1 VQIIKK
7 LAGQTAIYG
16 LSSMLGRFINFL
28 LVIPH
33 TAKLNNVGDYG
44 DITAVFAMIAFLNIV
59 LTYGL
64 ETSYFNFIRNGNE
77 PKKVY
82 AIVQRSI
89 IVSTLVFALL
99 VIVFN
104 DWSAQ
109 FLGFPNHIDYVWC
122 CLIFLVF
129 DTLSALPFARLRYEE
144 KPLKFALIKLSNILV
159 NVGLNLWF
167 LFDTPVLLQSYSQVT
182 LVLAANAIASMVSFL
197 LLWPLVIKIRLKF
210 DFNLYKKILKYAWPM
225 VFIGLA
231 GIVNETLDRTLL
243 IRLLPAAEGSY
254 QNGIY
259 GAFYKLTMVMTM
271 FVQAFKFAAEP
282 FFFKQQDTKENRVVY
297 ADVMYWFIGV
307 CSFIFLA
314 CMLFVNQL
322 AHLFI
327 KKQVF
332 FEDERGLYVVPILL
346 LANLFL
352 GIYYNLSVWY
362 KLSNNTKF
370 GALIAIVAAV
380 LTIGLN
386 VFLIPIYGFVACA
399 YITLVI
405 YGLMCVAA
413 YWMGSHYFPIPYQPI
428 KYIILIMVSLVFWY
442 LSVELNSHFKVIS
455 LTILTKCI
463 LLALLLLIIWLLQPK
478 RKKNKFATQ

>member
-109 FLGFPNHIDYVWC
+109 FLGFPNRTDYVWC

-210 DFNLYKKILKYAWPM
+210 DLNLYKKILKYAWPM

-243 IRLLPAAEGSY
+243 IRLLPDAEGSY

-327 KKQVF
+327 KKQDF

-386 VFLIPIYGFVACA
+386 VFLIPVYGFVACA

>member
-1 VQIIKK
+1 MQIIKK

-109 FLGFPNHIDYVWC
+109 FLGFPNRTDYVWC

-210 DFNLYKKILKYAWPM
+210 DLNLYKKILKYAWPM

-243 IRLLPAAEGSY
+243 IRLLPDAEGSY

-327 KKQVF
+327 KKQDF

>member
-1 VQIIKK
+1 MQIIKK

-109 FLGFPNHIDYVWC
+109 FLGFPNRTDYVWC

-144 KPLKFALIKLSNILV
+144 KPFKFALIKLSNILV

-182 LVLAANAIASMVSFL
+182 LVLAANAVASMVSFL

-210 DFNLYKKILKYAWPM
+210 DYNLYKKILKYAWPM

-332 FEDERGLYVVPILL
+332 FDDERGLYVVPILL

-455 LTILTKCI
+455 LSILTKCI
-463 LLALLLLIIWLLQPK
+463 LLALLLLIIWVLQPK

>member
-104 DWSAQ
+104 EWSAQ
-109 FLGFPNHIDYVWC
+109 FLGFPNRTDYVWC

-243 IRLLPAAEGSY
+243 IRLLPDAEGSY

-332 FEDERGLYVVPILL
+332 FDDERGLYVVPILL

>member
-1 VQIIKK
+1 MQIIKK

-44 DITAVFAMIAFLNIV
+44 DITSVFAMIAFLNIV

-109 FLGFPNHIDYVWC
+109 FLGFPNRTDYVWC

-332 FEDERGLYVVPILL
+332 FDDERGLYVVPILL

-413 YWMGSHYFPIPYQPI
+413 YWMGSYYFPIPYQPI

-463 LLALLLLIIWLLQPK
+463 LLALLLLIIWVLQPK

>member
-109 FLGFPNHIDYVWC
+109 FLGFPNRTDYVWC

-243 IRLLPAAEGSY
+243 IRLLPDAEGSY

-282 FFFKQQDTKENRVVY
+282 FFFKQQDNKENRVVY

-327 KKQVF
+327 KKQDF

-352 GIYYNLSVWY
+352 GIYFNLSVWY

-386 VFLIPIYGFVACA
+386 VFLIPVYGFVACA

>member
-109 FLGFPNHIDYVWC
+109 FLGFPNRTDYVWC

-129 DTLSALPFARLRYEE
+129 DTLSALPFARLRFEE

-243 IRLLPAAEGSY
+243 IRLLPDAEGSY

-332 FEDERGLYVVPILL
+332 FDDERGLYVVPILL

>member
-1 VQIIKK
+1 MQIIKK

-109 FLGFPNHIDYVWC
+109 FLGFPNRTDYVWC

-197 LLWPLVIKIRLKF
+197 LLWPLVIKIHLKF
-210 DFNLYKKILKYAWPM
+210 DYNLYKKILKYAWPM

-243 IRLLPAAEGSY
+243 IRLLPDAEGSY

-332 FEDERGLYVVPILL
+332 FDDERGLYVVPILL

-386 VFLIPIYGFVACA
+386 IFLIPVYGFVACA

>member
-1 VQIIKK
+1 MQIIKK

-109 FLGFPNHIDYVWC
+109 FLGFPNRTDYVWC

-332 FEDERGLYVVPILL
+332 FDDERGLYVVPILL

>member
-1 VQIIKK
+1 MIKK

-64 ETSYFNFIRNGNE
+64 ETAYFNFIRNGNE

-82 AIVQRSI
+82 AIVQKSI
-89 IVSTLVFALL
+89 LISTLVFALL

-104 DWSAQ
+104 EWSAQ
-109 FLGFPNHIDYVWC
+109 FLGFPHRIDYVWC

-167 LFDTPVLLQSYSQVT
+167 LFYTPTMLESYSQVT
-182 LVLAANAIASMVSFL
+182 LVLIANAVASVVSFV
-197 LLWPLVIKIRLKF
+197 LLWPLVINIRIKF
-210 DFNLYKKILKYAWPM
+210 DTILYKKILKYAWPM

-243 IRLLPAAEGSY
+243 IRLLPTAEGSY

-282 FFFKQQDTKENRVVY
+282 FFFKQQDSKENRVVY
-297 ADVMYWFIGV
+297 ADVMYWFVGV
-307 CSFIFLA
+307 CAFIFLA
-314 CMLFVNQL
+314 CMLFINEL

-327 KKQVF
+327 KKQAF

-370 GALIAIVAAV
+370 GAFIAIVAAII
-380 LTIGLN
+380 TIALN
-386 VFLIPIYGFVACA
+386 VVLIPVYGFVACA
-399 YITLVI
+399 YITLGVYVFMCLAA
-405 YGLMCVAA
+405 YGL
-413 YWMGSHYFPIPYQPI
+413 GSKYFTIPYQPF
-428 KYIILIMVSLVFWY
+428 KYLLIIG
-442 LSVELNSHFKVIS
+442 LSVAAWQLNVELNSHINVIS
-455 LTILTKCI
+455 LSILTKFI
-463 LLALLLLIIWLLQPK
+463 LLALLLLIIWVLQPK

>member
-1 VQIIKK
+1 MQIIKK

-104 DWSAQ
+104 EWSAQ
-109 FLGFPNHIDYVWC
+109 FLGFPNRTDYVWC

-243 IRLLPAAEGSY
+243 IRLLPDAEGSY

-332 FEDERGLYVVPILL
+332 FDDERGLYVVPILL